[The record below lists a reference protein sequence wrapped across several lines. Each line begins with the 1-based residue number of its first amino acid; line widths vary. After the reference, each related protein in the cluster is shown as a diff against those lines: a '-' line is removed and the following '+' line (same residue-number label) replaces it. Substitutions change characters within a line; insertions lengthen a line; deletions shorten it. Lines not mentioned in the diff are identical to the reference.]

1 MTTNKTKGDIMK
13 KLIILLLVVAGV
25 FFIDYFIISL
35 VGIIAN
41 FCEAGCGFYET
52 SFGFISWAIV
62 ISSLL
67 LVTLVYTKKSVR
79 M

>member
-1 MTTNKTKGDIMK
+1 MRGDIMK
-13 KLIILLLVVAGV
+13 KLVILLLVLAAV
-25 FFIDYFIISL
+25 FFVDYFVISL

-52 SFGFISWAIV
+52 TYGFISWSVV

-67 LVTLVYTKKSVR
+67 LVTLVYTKKNVT